1 MIKPGSH
8 NLSNMY
14 VGLIGAIVSMLV
26 AFVLTMIF
34 WKDEDEELDNEIA
47 QPIKGKTV
55 DLAAVRDQAF
65 NSGAMGQGIA
75 IEPIE
80 GKVYSPVNGEIELV
94 FPTHHAIGIKAD
106 NGAEILIHIGMDTV
120 KLQGKY
126 FTPHV
131 KKGDRV
137 KKGQLIEEFDIDQIK
152 KAGYSVITPVV
163 ITNSN
168 QFKKIKEKAL
178 TGNGFLRVEPK

>member
-1 MIKPGSH
+1 
-8 NLSNMY
+8 
-14 VGLIGAIVSMLV
+14 
-26 AFVLTMIF
+26 
-34 WKDEDEELDNEIA
+34 
-47 QPIKGKTV
+47 
-55 DLAAVRDQAF
+55 
-65 NSGAMGQGIA
+65 
-75 IEPIE
+75 
-80 GKVYSPVNGEIELV
+80 
-94 FPTHHAIGIKAD
+94 
-106 NGAEILIHIGMDTV
+106 MDTV